1 MVKPSLK
8 LLRTKIKI
16 MNSLKNSVRL
26 IGFLGNNPE
35 IKKFGDNKSLARAS
49 IAINESYK
57 NKDGGWVSETQWHN
71 LVMWGPQAVF
81 AEKSLVKGSEIAI
94 EGKLVSRTYTDAEGI
109 TRYFTEVVVKEIISF
124 TRKEKS
130 ILA

>member
-1 MVKPSLK
+1 
-8 LLRTKIKI
+8 

-81 AEKSLVKGSEIAI
+81 AEKSLAKGSEIAI
-94 EGKLVSRTYTDAEGI
+94 EGKLVSRTYTDLEGI
-109 TRYFTEVVVKEIISF
+109 TRYFTEVVVNEIISF

-130 ILA
+130 TLK